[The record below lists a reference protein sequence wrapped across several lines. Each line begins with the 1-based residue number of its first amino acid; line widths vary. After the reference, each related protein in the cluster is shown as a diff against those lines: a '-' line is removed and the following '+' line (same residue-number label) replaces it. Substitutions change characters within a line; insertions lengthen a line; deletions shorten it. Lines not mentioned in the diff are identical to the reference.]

1 MAQLDPFTD
10 AISDQLL
17 IARIRRGYP
26 PSVFRTLRDALQL
39 SDAEL
44 ADHLR
49 IPRRTLTRR
58 LRSKAFSPEESDRMA
73 RVAAVFTKAA
83 RLFGPDK
90 TREWM
95 KSPLEALAGETP
107 LRRCDTTLGA
117 SEVEDV
123 LGRIDYGVY
132 S

>member
-1 MAQLDPFTD
+1 MAQPDALTD
-10 AISDQLL
+10 AMSDQLL

-26 PSVFRTLRDALQL
+26 PSVFRTLREALQL

-44 ADHLR
+44 GDHLR
-49 IPRRTLTRR
+49 IARRTLTRR
-58 LRSKAFSPEESDRMA
+58 LRAKAFNPEESDRMA

-83 RLFGPDK
+83 RLFGPEQA
-90 TREWM
+90 REWM

-117 SEVEDV
+117 SEVEGV

>member
-1 MAQLDPFTD
+1 M
-10 AISDQLL
+10 SDQLL
-17 IARIRRGYP
+17 VARIRQGYP
-26 PSVFRTLRDALQL
+26 PSVFRTLRDALEL

-44 ADHLR
+44 AGHLR
-49 IPRRTLTRR
+49 IPRRTLSRR
-58 LRSKAFSPEESDRMA
+58 LRAETFSPEESDRMA
-73 RVAAVFTKAA
+73 RLAAVFTRAA

-90 TREWM
+90 ARAWM

-107 LRRCDTTLGA
+107 LGRCDTTLGA